1 MKLELFRNDAIYRLA
16 MPAAGAIFMIAAW
29 DIFVRVAEVPTYIL
43 PTPAVVG
50 SALISNWGDL
60 GSALLNT
67 AKTVI
72 FALALSVVGGVA
84 VAVILAQSRLIEL
97 FVAPITVFIH
107 VTPIVAVA
115 PLILIYAPDPNSAQ
129 LACAFIVTFFP
140 IMMNTLQ
147 GLKDVDRDR
156 ADTVRLYTNSRW
168 KMLVLLQ
175 MPSAMPSF
183 FAGLKIGGGLALVG
197 AVVAEFVAGSAGAHA
212 GLAFRLIEAQNRLNT
227 PRLFAAL
234 ALLALLGAAIFLTIW
249 AVDRIVLRHW
259 YAARAF
265 PG

>member
-1 MKLELFRNDAIYRLA
+1 MGAVFVIIAWELIVCY
-16 MPAAGAIFMIAAW
+16 GK
-29 DIFVRVAEVPTYIL
+29 VPTYIL
-43 PTPAVVG
+43 PAPAVVA

-60 GSALLNT
+60 ASALLNT
-67 AKTVI
+67 ARTAI
-72 FALALSVVGGVA
+72 FALTLSVVGGVA

-97 FVAPITVFIH
+97 FIAPITVFIQ
-107 VTPIVAVA
+107 VMPIVAVA
-115 PLILIYAPDPNSAQ
+115 PLILIYAPDQSSAQ
-129 LACAFIVTFFP
+129 LACAFVVTFFP

-175 MPSAMPSF
+175 MPSAMPGF

-197 AVVAEFVAGSAGAHA
+197 AVVAEFAAGSAGANA
-212 GLAFRLIEAQNRLNT
+212 GLAFRLLEAQNKLNT

-234 ALLALLGAAIFLTIW
+234 VLLALLGAAIFLTIS
-249 AVDRIVLRHW
+249 AIDRIALRHW
-259 YAARAF
+259 YAARAAT
-265 PG
+265 G